1 MRRFIAFIVL
11 VFSMLGLVVFNMQAN
26 TEKINWSQEFNRG
39 TEVVYTVENVED
51 NTDKIDMNKLVETM
65 GSRLEQAGATSHR
78 IDYSLSEDGRYEVR
92 IALGARYQ
100 ADIDNILRSTVS
112 AGDLSLYT
120 TDELAHAN
128 DPFVRGTAE
137 VLYDDNSQA
146 YVKVEVTKDVK
157 DASDK
162 TENDNKLMVLWQG
175 KTEDMMYAELK
186 DEEYSVGG
194 KTNEQLKN
202 RVLAVINLGDTT
214 SDKENENSGNDNS
227 LLKFDEDN
235 NKYYLTFDSFGYADN
250 AESSTKM
257 DAKSA
262 HSFERIL
269 NADKINYDITEVYRT
284 TINAEYGNNSST
296 MIIVSIAICYA
307 AISLYLLINYGLM
320 AISGIVGIGLT
331 GLFDLLIINFLNIQA
346 GPAFIISVLVSLFMA
361 VTMLLN
367 YYKRTK
373 EEAYNGR
380 IIAKASNE
388 GFRKTISTA
397 VDSTILLL
405 VLGIVLAVVSKE
417 SVKSFSIFF
426 IITSIISVLF
436 IFLLSKCL
444 NNFLLNSCV
453 SDNNKLFNLKEEYIK
468 DLDGH
473 AEKEMCDSPTQKL
486 KVNKQG
492 KKPLLIAISGLVVSL
507 VSILVFTFVGGNTF
521 NYTNEANYGRL
532 EIRSG
537 VTEIFEDKGDG
548 LAENNFVNYI
558 ESLSDDIKVTKSW
571 TITDQKNPYEKDKNY
586 IYFYANLEKPL
597 DVNTDAYDAIEAY
610 VKQVDDEYGLVTSYT
625 VHPGVVR
632 GDFNNTLILTSIT
645 IGIGLLYFII
655 RYRYTFALST
665 ITSSV
670 VGTITA
676 FGLISLTRL
685 EVSSSVGIGV
695 LAGLIMTLL
704 LFVPFGNRLRQLK
717 NESKIKVTTFEQREE
732 ITMASFKST
741 INEYCITAIM
751 FTVLLLAL
759 IPLNSLEMAPIFIA
773 TIISLLVNAVFGILI
788 VVPLHLWFEKTL
800 KFNRL
805 KSKRAELRKAKREK
819 AIKAN
824 RNKGAEPEEIIIP
837 GIND

>member
-11 VFSMLGLVVFNMQAN
+11 VFSMLGLVVFNVQAN

-39 TEVVYTVENVED
+39 TEVVYTVENTED
-51 NTDKIDMNKLVETM
+51 NTDKIDMDKLVETM
-65 GSRLEQAGATSHR
+65 GARLEQAGATSHR
-78 IDYSLSEDGRYEVR
+78 IDYSLSDDDRYEVR

-112 AGDLSLYT
+112 AGELSLYT

-146 YVKVEVTKDVK
+146 YVRVEVTKDVK

-186 DEEYSVGG
+186 DEDYSVGG
-194 KTNEQLKN
+194 KTNEQLKD

-214 SDKENENSGNDNS
+214 SETETDTSGNDNS
-227 LLKFDEDN
+227 LLKYDEDN
-235 NKYYLTFDSFGYADN
+235 DKYYLTFDAYGYADN

-284 TINAEYGNNSST
+284 TINAEYGNNSAT
-296 MIIVSIAICYA
+296 MIIISIAVCYV
-307 AISLYLLINYGLM
+307 AISAYLLISYGMM
-320 AISGIVGIGLT
+320 AISGIVGIGIT

-380 IIAKASNE
+380 LIAKASNE

-397 VDSTILLL
+397 VDSTVLLL
-405 VLGIVLAVVSKE
+405 ILGIVLAVVSKE
-417 SVKSFSIFF
+417 SVKTFSIFF

-444 NNFLLNSCV
+444 NNFLLNSNV
-453 SDNNKLFNLKEEYIK
+453 ADNNKLFNYKKEFMK

-473 AEKEMCDSPTQKL
+473 AEKEINDSVAQKL

-492 KKPLLIAISGLVVSL
+492 KKPLLFAIGGLTIAL
-507 VSILVFTFVGGNTF
+507 VSILVFTFTGNTF

-537 VTEIFEDKGDG
+537 VTEIFEDKGDN
-548 LAENNFVNYI
+548 LAETNFVNYI
-558 ESLSDDIKVTKSW
+558 EGLSDDIKVTKSW

-597 DVNTDAYDAIEAY
+597 STDSDAYDAIEAY

-625 VHPGVVR
+625 VYPGVVR
-632 GDFNNTLILTSIT
+632 GDFTNTLILTSIT
-645 IGIGLLYFII
+645 VGIGLVYFII

-665 ITSSV
+665 IISSI
-670 VGTITA
+670 VGTTTA

-695 LAGLIMTLL
+695 LAGLIMSLL
-704 LFVPFGNRLRQLK
+704 LFIPFGNRLRQLK
-717 NESKIKVTTFEQREE
+717 NESKVKVTTFEQREE

-741 INEYCITAIM
+741 INEYCISTIM
-751 FTVLLLAL
+751 FTVLLLAF
-759 IPLNSLEMAPIFIA
+759 IPLNSLQMAPIFIA
-773 TIISLLVNAVFGILI
+773 TIISLLVNAIFGILI
-788 VVPLHLWFEKTL
+788 VVPLHLWFEKTI
-800 KFNRL
+800 KFNKF

-819 AIKAN
+819 TIKAN